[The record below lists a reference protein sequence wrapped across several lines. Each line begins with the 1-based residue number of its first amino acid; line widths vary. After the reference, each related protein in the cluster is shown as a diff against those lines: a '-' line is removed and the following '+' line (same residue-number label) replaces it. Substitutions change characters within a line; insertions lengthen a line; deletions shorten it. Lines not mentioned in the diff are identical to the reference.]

1 MDKQHSSYCPPSTT
15 FGSLIANGSN
25 EFSEANTYHQR
36 HLEQQPLSD
45 CLPPQ
50 KNQFV
55 YKNFGKFFALVVFAE
70 LITPSKKTICFK
82 LLEKFFL
89 SNFFD

>member
-36 HLEQQPLSD
+36 HLEQQPLSGFY
-45 CLPPQ
+45 
-50 KNQFV
+50 FV
-55 YKNFGKFFALVVFAE
+55 LGAL
-70 LITPSKKTICFK
+70 
-82 LLEKFFL
+82 
-89 SNFFD
+89 

>member
-36 HLEQQPLSD
+36 HLEQQPLSAWIIYLYVNRKRAT
-45 CLPPQ
+45 LPLQ
-50 KNQFV
+50 
-55 YKNFGKFFALVVFAE
+55 NFQTLMPYN
-70 LITPSKKTICFK
+70 LH
-82 LLEKFFL
+82 
-89 SNFFD
+89 